1 MASPLRS
8 TFGALSSL
16 TSSLPKVAGQSI
28 SAAAS
33 AAPQLVSNVGE
44 ALSTLPA
51 SAEAASRGK
60 FGSIKPGPGLKAAF
74 ELAHVPVNP
83 DGIGQFV
90 STAAQSSLG
99 YSAQSNLDSVN
110 EIFSA
115 LGLPVWIVRGS
126 NPDTQA
132 VVRVQQ
138 TNQANADDS
147 EPKQTGLTPR
157 QFMQFMHEARRSG
170 NLGGG
175 LEKYV
180 EDMIEDGH
188 LTHLTIVPNS
198 FETKLYVDVARLMIF
213 IWHHSFQTLNS
224 ASFWG
229 HQLQVVTSPH
239 SHTTSG
245 SKGRKARTH
254 VGEEQI
260 SLIVDKMLES
270 EAVNL
275 TIVPDFIEKRLYV
288 NCIMVVFQLLDDLV
302 TGDGDEVTC
311 MGHAL
316 RFSLEKQPLD
326 LLQRTLKDRPVRH
339 CQIDDAVL
347 NELTDELLADEDVN
361 LQWMPDVI
369 ERQIYKSVLRLMIR
383 VMEEVV
389 CRVKMKMLGRDIDV
403 RILGVED
410 VKADQASKAQKPEA
424 KMYKAEEDP
433 LKIISSTELEE
444 RLKDI
449 DEQRRILEAIKEMGG
464 VEFDMTAERPM
475 IQRKFDH
482 APSTEEARRVS
493 GDEQAAGEEEE
504 AHEFQRLAHTLKL
517 GRSLSVKCEV
527 EADIDIPHSM
537 IADLETYPNWMPWCT
552 AGKVVG
558 QKRDEVTDDGR
569 ECIYNGEVGFGF
581 ETGSFLGTLGDTV
594 KYRITS
600 STPGDNDNSVSPKA
614 RVMAD
619 AVDGF
624 AYGEKLVYDWRFK
637 QLRPGLTKVE
647 LDMLFQARSVLYM
660 PFWDSMQ
667 NMVISKMLVAFK
679 ARAEVLQKQNH
690 SKNE

>member
-74 ELAHVPVNP
+74 ELAHIPVNP

-270 EAVNL
+270 EAC
-275 TIVPDFIEKRLYV
+275 E
-288 NCIMVVFQLLDDLV
+288 
-302 TGDGDEVTC
+302 
-311 MGHAL
+311 
-316 RFSLEKQPLD
+316 
-326 LLQRTLKDRPVRH
+326 
-339 CQIDDAVL
+339 
-347 NELTDELLADEDVN
+347 
-361 LQWMPDVI
+361 
-369 ERQIYKSVLRLMIR
+369 
-383 VMEEVV
+383 
-389 CRVKMKMLGRDIDV
+389 
-403 RILGVED
+403 
-410 VKADQASKAQKPEA
+410 KAD
-424 KMYKAEEDP
+424 
-433 LKIISSTELEE
+433 
-444 RLKDI
+444 
-449 DEQRRILEAIKEMGG
+449 
-464 VEFDMTAERPM
+464 
-475 IQRKFDH
+475 IQI
-482 APSTEEARRVS
+482 
-493 GDEQAAGEEEE
+493 
-504 AHEFQRLAHTLKL
+504 
-517 GRSLSVKCEV
+517 C
-527 EADIDIPHSM
+527 
-537 IADLETYPNWMPWCT
+537 
-552 AGKVVG
+552 
-558 QKRDEVTDDGR
+558 
-569 ECIYNGEVGFGF
+569 
-581 ETGSFLGTLGDTV
+581 
-594 KYRITS
+594 
-600 STPGDNDNSVSPKA
+600 
-614 RVMAD
+614 
-619 AVDGF
+619 
-624 AYGEKLVYDWRFK
+624 
-637 QLRPGLTKVE
+637 
-647 LDMLFQARSVLYM
+647 
-660 PFWDSMQ
+660 
-667 NMVISKMLVAFK
+667 
-679 ARAEVLQKQNH
+679 
-690 SKNE
+690 